1 MSNFGQMLGNMST
14 TVILAISFFCACTS
28 KKETVVHWP
37 KGEWKRHTI
46 DDSSQGADGTRFADI
61 NGDGLL
67 DITTPWE
74 QGGEVRVYIHPG
86 RDQISKPWPRVTV
99 GQVGDPED
107 SFFVDLDGDGF
118 IDVVSNCE
126 GNTKTIYVHWS
137 PKAKKSFLDP
147 TAWKTEELSAASR
160 LGGWMYGIAMQV
172 DNKYGID
179 LIAGCKDGY
188 ISWFESPKNPRD
200 LDSWKVHPILPTRWT
215 MTICPSDIDED
226 GDIDVVV
233 TERRGSNRGAL
244 WLENPGN
251 NEANSVWNHH
261 RIGPVDAY
269 EAMHCTIIDLD
280 NDGMEDVLNS
290 VKGGPIKFHKRVSQ
304 SPLAWQTYS
313 IEIPENAGGG
323 KAVKVG
329 DIDLDGQLDVAV
341 SSEHAIEGKIGTY
354 WLSYDKNPTEPK
366 WTPHSISGPEGY
378 INDLIQ
384 LTDLDGDGDLDV
396 VTVEEKGPYI
406 ARGEKVKELGAIWY
420 ENPTIY

>member
-1 MSNFGQMLGNMST
+1 M
-14 TVILAISFFCACTS
+14 ILAISFFCACTS
-28 KKETVVHWP
+28 KKETVVNWP

-61 NGDGLL
+61 NRDGLL

-74 QGGEVRVYIHPG
+74 QGGEVRVYFHPG
-86 RDQISKPWPRVTV
+86 RDQMSKPWPRVTV
-99 GQVGDPED
+99 GQVSDPED

-137 PKAKKSFLDP
+137 PKDKNSLLDP
-147 TAWKTEELSAASR
+147 TAWKTEELSAASG

-179 LIAGCKDGY
+179 LVAGCKDGY
-188 ISWFESPKNPRD
+188 ISWFEAPKNPRD

-215 MTICPSDIDED
+215 MTMCPSDIDED

-233 TERRGSNRGAL
+233 TERRGSNRGVL

-251 NEANSVWNHH
+251 IETNSVWNQH

-269 EAMHCTIIDLD
+269 EAMHCTITDLD
-280 NDGMEDVLNS
+280 QDGLEDVLNS
-290 VKGGPIKFHKRVSQ
+290 VKGGPIKYHKRISQ
-304 SPLAWQTYS
+304 SPLVWATYS

-329 DIDLDGQLDVAV
+329 DLDLDGQLDIAV
-341 SSEHAIEGKIGTY
+341 SSEHAIDGKIGTY
-354 WLSYDKNPTEPK
+354 WLSYDKKPTDVK

-406 ARGEKVKELGAIWY
+406 SRGERVKELGVIWY
-420 ENPTIY
+420 ENPKIN